1 MEEVASHLFY
11 LQEGQKYLLKTKY
24 TSSSSNNHTEPELG
38 VVLPDDTKMLPI
50 KQNLF
55 FHEPQVVHSQVKS
68 NTTTKEVPSSSSKDE
83 KKKNVDLHR
92 AGKKTSNCK
101 DLFHSTTRLEQKNKT

>member
-24 TSSSSNNHTEPELG
+24 TSSSSNHTEPELG

-55 FHEPQVVHSQVKS
+55 FHETPAAVVKPQVIDSQTKI
-68 NTTTKEVPSSSSKDE
+68 NTTTTSTSNRKD
-83 KKKNVDLHR
+83 KKKKDFDSHKS
-92 AGKKTSNCK
+92 GK
-101 DLFHSTTRLEQKNKT
+101 